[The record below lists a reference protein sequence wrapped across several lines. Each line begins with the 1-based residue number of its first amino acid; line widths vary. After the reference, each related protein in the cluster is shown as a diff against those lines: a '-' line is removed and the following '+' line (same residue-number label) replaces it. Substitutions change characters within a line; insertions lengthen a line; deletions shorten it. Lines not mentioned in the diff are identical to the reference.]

1 MNLKAAIA
9 FMLALTTAS
18 LASAVQSPSE
28 DGYDLWMRYRP
39 LTKALK
45 AKYPVSLASLVV
57 PWESDASVRL
67 AAKELQMGL
76 SGLLGLNVKT
86 DKSGPAS
93 GGIVVGTLSS
103 FDSNLQMHTNFGG
116 LGLETFIV
124 GPATYKGKSVTV
136 VSGKTGVAVLYG
148 AFWLL
153 RHIQTGNPLPSKLV
167 IQGPKIQHRLL
178 NHWDN
183 LNRSVERGYA
193 GQSIWDWHKLP
204 DYVDPKI
211 KDYARA
217 NASIGINGSVLTN
230 VNSNA
235 NLLRPD
241 FIEKAAAIADTLR
254 PYGIKVY
261 LTARF
266 SAPIE
271 LGKLPTADPL
281 DATVQAWWKNKVAE
295 IYAKIP
301 DFGGFVVKANSEG
314 QPGPQNYKRT
324 HADGANML
332 ADAVAPHG
340 GIVMWRAFVYSSET
354 PRDRALQAYDE
365 FVPFDGKFRDNVI
378 VQVKNGPIDF
388 QPREPYHPLFGAMKQ
403 TPTMMEVQITKE
415 YLGFATHIAYLGTM
429 WQEVLRVDTNGKGA
443 TVGKIVEGSVIPY
456 RITAMCG
463 VSNIGSDRN
472 WCGSDF
478 DQANWY
484 AFGRL
489 AWDTSLDAKKIA
501 SEWARMTFGN
511 TPLIVQ
517 SVVDIMMRSREA
529 VVDYMTPLGLTH
541 LMDTGH
547 HYGPG
552 PWVNNLGRNDWNP
565 TYYHR
570 ADAKG
575 IGFDRTSK
583 GSDSVG
589 QYPSPWRETW
599 NEVSTTPDNLLLWFH
614 HLPWTHKMRSGRTL
628 WDELVVRYSHGVDE
642 VTAMRSLWE
651 PLVDK
656 VDDGRYWQVSQYL
669 QIQEKEAKWW
679 RDACLAYFQ
688 SLNGLPYPAGFAAPP
703 HPLSYYRSISHP
715 YAPGNGA

>member
-1 MNLKAAIA
+1 MNLRLLITLMAAVA
-9 FMLALTTAS
+9 TTALTHA
-18 LASAVQSPSE
+18 E
-28 DGYDLWMRYRP
+28 DGYDLWLRYKP
-39 LTKALK
+39 LSKALQS
-45 AKYPVSLASLVV
+45 KYAASFTQLAV
-57 PWESDASVRL
+57 PT
-67 AAKELQMGL
+67 
-76 SGLLGLNVKT
+76 KT
-86 DKSGPAS
+86 DATSQVAIEEIQRGVHGMFGTALKPTAKATKEGA
-93 GGIVVGTLSS
+93 IAIGTLNS
-103 FDSNLQMHTNFGG
+103 FSPRLDLRIHFGG
-116 LGLETFIV
+116 LGDEAFLV
-124 GPATYKGKSVTV
+124 GPAWLDGKKVTV
-136 VSGKTGVAVLYG
+136 VTGKTSVGVLYG
-148 AFWLL
+148 TFWLL
-153 RHIQTGNPLPSKLV
+153 RQLQTGQSLPIKLSTHS
-167 IQGPKIQHRLL
+167 PKIQHRLL

-183 LNRSVERGYA
+183 LNRTVERGYA

-230 VNSNA
+230 VNSNS

-241 FIEKAAAIADTLR
+241 FIAKAAAIADTLR
-254 PYGIKVY
+254 PYGIRVY

-271 LGKLPTADPL
+271 LGKLKTADPL
-281 DATVQAWWKNKVAE
+281 EPEVQAWWKEKAEE
-295 IYAKIP
+295 IYKTIP

-365 FVPFDGKFRDNVI
+365 FVPLDGKFRDNVI

-403 TPTMMEVQITKE
+403 TPTMMEVQVTKE

-429 WQEVLRVDTNGKGA
+429 WEEVLRADTDGRGT
-443 TVGKIVEGSVIPY
+443 TVGKIVDGSVFKN
-456 RITAMCG
+456 RNTAMCG
-463 VSNIGSDRN
+463 VANIGSDRN
-472 WCGSDF
+472 WCGSNF

-484 AFGRL
+484 ALGRL
-489 AWDTSLDAKKIA
+489 AWDHTLSAEKIA
-501 SEWARMTFGN
+501 GEWARMTFGN
-511 TPLIVQ
+511 DPTVVR
-517 SVVDIMMRSREA
+517 STVDIMMRSREA

-552 PWVNNLGRNDWNP
+552 PWVNNLGRTDWNP

-570 ADAKG
+570 ADKNG

-589 QYPSPWRETW
+589 QYPTPWRETW
-599 NEVSTTPDNLLLWFH
+599 NSVETTPDNLLLWFH
-614 HLPWTHKMRSGRTL
+614 HLPWNYKMRSGNSL
-628 WDELVVRYSHGVDE
+628 WVEMVARYSHGVDE
-642 VTAMRSLWE
+642 VREMSASWSKLKGK
-651 PLVDK
+651 VDK
-656 VDDGRYWQVSQYL
+656 GRFDQVSQYL
-669 QIQEKEAKWW
+669 TIQEKEAKGW

-688 SLNGLPYPAGFAAPP
+688 SINGLPFPAGYDKPE
-703 HPLSYYRSISHP
+703 HPLEYYKSITHP
-715 YAPGNGA
+715 YAPGNGV

>member
-1 MNLKAAIA
+1 MNLRLLITLMAAVA
-9 FMLALTTAS
+9 TTALTHA
-18 LASAVQSPSE
+18 E
-28 DGYDLWMRYRP
+28 DGYDLWLRYQP
-39 LTKALK
+39 LSKALQS
-45 AKYPVSLASLVV
+45 KYAASFTQLAV
-57 PWESDASVRL
+57 PT
-67 AAKELQMGL
+67 
-76 SGLLGLNVKT
+76 KT
-86 DKSGPAS
+86 DATSQVAIEEIQKGVHGMFGTALKPTAKATKE
-93 GGIVVGTLSS
+93 GAIAIGTLNS
-103 FDSNLQMHTNFGG
+103 FGPRLDLRIHFGG
-116 LGLETFIV
+116 LGDEAFMV
-124 GPATYKGKSVTV
+124 GSAWLDGKKVTV
-136 VSGKTGVAVLYG
+136 VTGKTSVGVLYG
-148 AFWLL
+148 TFWLL
-153 RHIQTGNPLPSKLV
+153 RQLQTGQSLPIKLSTHS
-167 IQGPKIQHRLL
+167 PKIQHRLL

-183 LNRSVERGYA
+183 LNRTVERGYA

-204 DYVDPKI
+204 GYVDPKI

-230 VNSNA
+230 VNSNS

-241 FIEKAAAIADTLR
+241 FIAKAAAIADTLR
-254 PYGIKVY
+254 PYGIRVY

-271 LGKLPTADPL
+271 LGKLKTADPL
-281 DATVQAWWKNKVAE
+281 EPEVQAWWKEKAEE
-295 IYAKIP
+295 IYKKIP

-365 FVPFDGKFRDNVI
+365 FVPLDGKFRDNVI

-403 TPTMMEVQITKE
+403 TPTMMEVQVTKE

-429 WQEVLRVDTNGKGA
+429 WEEVLRADTDGRGT
-443 TVGKIVEGSVIPY
+443 TVGKIVDGSVFKN
-456 RITAMCG
+456 RNTAMCG
-463 VSNIGSDRN
+463 VANIGSDRN
-472 WCGSDF
+472 WCGSNF

-484 AFGRL
+484 ALGRF
-489 AWDTSLDAKKIA
+489 AWDHTLSAEKIA
-501 SEWARMTFGN
+501 GEWARMTFGN
-511 TPLIVQ
+511 DPTVVR
-517 SVVDIMMRSREA
+517 STVDIMMRSREA

-552 PWVNNLGRNDWNP
+552 PWVNNLGRTDWNP

-570 ADAKG
+570 ADKSG

-589 QYPSPWRETW
+589 QYPKPWRETW
-599 NEVSTTPDNLLLWFH
+599 NSVETTPDNLLLWFH
-614 HLPWTHKMRSGRTL
+614 HLPWNYKMRSGNSL
-628 WDELVVRYSHGVDE
+628 WVEMVARYSHGVDE
-642 VTAMRSLWE
+642 VREMSASWSKLKGK
-651 PLVDK
+651 VDK
-656 VDDGRYWQVSQYL
+656 GRFDQVSQYL
-669 QIQEKEAKWW
+669 TIQEKEAKWW

-688 SLNGLPYPAGFAAPP
+688 SINGLPFPPGFTPPA
-703 HPLSYYRSISHP
+703 HPLEYYKSITHP
-715 YAPGNGA
+715 YAPGNGV